1 MDKDLVLLHQ
11 KIDFLTEQMLLTQK
25 RQRAF
30 EELANDL
37 TPIANDLFKTAVEEL
52 DQVAPYFSYE
62 DLIFLG
68 KKILRNIRTL
78 TVLFDN
84 LESAADFV
92 HDAAPLS
99 KAVFQSTLEQLN
111 DLERKG
117 YFTFFKSALG
127 VMDRV
132 VTAFSEEDI
141 KQLGENIVLILNTV
155 KQLTQPQMLTLVQNA
170 LNVYQNINVNPPE
183 QVSLWALIKELQ
195 SPQVRRGILT
205 GLTILKNL
213 SGHMHATPQA
223 LAEENR
229 E

>member
-1 MDKDLVLLHQ
+1 M
-11 KIDFLTEQMLLTQK
+11 
-25 RQRAF
+25 
-30 EELANDL
+30 EELAKDL

-62 DLIFLG
+62 DLIFLA
-68 KKILRNIRTL
+68 KKVLGNIRTL
-78 TVLFDN
+78 ATLFDN

-92 HDAAPLS
+92 HDATPLS

-111 DLERKG
+111 ELERKG
-117 YFTFFKSALG
+117 YFTFFKSALS

-155 KQLTQPQMLTLVQNA
+155 KRLTQPQMLTLVQNA

-183 QVSLWALIKELQ
+183 QVSFWALVKELQ
-195 SPQVRRGILT
+195 SPEVLRGILS
-205 GLTILKNL
+205 GLIMLKNL
-213 SGHMHATPQA
+213 FGHMRVSPQA
-223 LAEENR
+223 LTVGQEGNS
-229 E
+229 

>member
-1 MDKDLVLLHQ
+1 L
-11 KIDFLTEQMLLTQK
+11 
-25 RQRAF
+25 
-30 EELANDL
+30 EELAKDL

-62 DLIFLG
+62 DLIFLA
-68 KKILRNIRTL
+68 KKVLGNIRTL
-78 TVLFDN
+78 ATLFDN

-92 HDAAPLS
+92 HDATPLS

-111 DLERKG
+111 ELERKG
-117 YFTFFKSALG
+117 YFTFFKSALS

-155 KQLTQPQMLTLVQNA
+155 KRLTQPQMLTLVQNA

-183 QVSLWALIKELQ
+183 QVSFWALVKELQ
-195 SPQVRRGILT
+195 SPEVLRGILS
-205 GLTILKNL
+205 GLIMLKNL
-213 SGHMHATPQA
+213 FGHMRVSPQA
-223 LAEENR
+223 LTVGQEGNS
-229 E
+229 